1 MATQERAV
9 RTRNALIESAAEM
22 FGREGFELVTLASIS
37 ARAGV
42 SSGALHFHF
51 PSKEALAQAVV
62 ELAGT
67 RLDEIT
73 EHRAG
78 SPLQMLID
86 AMHGLSQAFQRDI
99 VLRAGFDLSCKLACL
114 QDTRNLRR
122 TWQQWVE
129 GTLERAED
137 EGTLARGVEAR
148 DAATVVV
155 AAAAGFEVLSG
166 RDPQWFSHDTV
177 TGFWTLLLPGLVEG
191 AALAELVPS
200 GVVGEYVQSA

>member
-9 RTRNALIESAAEM
+9 RTRNTLIESAAEL
-22 FGREGFELVTLASIS
+22 FGRDGFELVTLASIS

-62 ELAGT
+62 QLAGS

-73 EHRAG
+73 GRRTG
-78 SPLQMLID
+78 CPLQMLID
-86 AMHGLSQAFQRDI
+86 AMHCLAQALQRDV

-122 TWQQWVE
+122 TWQEWVE
-129 GTLERAED
+129 GALERAEV

-148 DAATVVV
+148 AVATVVV
-155 AAAAGFEVLSG
+155 ATAAGFEVLSS
-166 RDPQWFSHDTV
+166 RDPQWFSHATI

-191 AALAELVPS
+191 PALGELVAS
-200 GVVGEYVQSA
+200 GAVGDCVASV